1 MHYPRDNNYLKCTF
15 LTLLSH
21 TGQTDLTTVI
31 MREIKQYLSCGAQSC
46 LNTDSREFIKIQ
58 MMCRN
63 FFMVVLFLAKK
74 SFCIPSLLDFFTC
87 GLMKHPQLL
96 VLFPIYVHRFLFM
109 QQRTLRVTW
118 ALTARFTQDRGQD
131 RLGLRGNYPLL

>member
-1 MHYPRDNNYLKCTF
+1 MDNINLFLHYPTVDNVYLKCTF

-31 MREIKQYLSCGAQSC
+31 MREIKKYLSCGAQSC

-58 MMCRN
+58 MMCRI

-96 VLFPIYVHRFLFM
+96 VLFPIYVHRFLFNKV
-109 QQRTLRVTW
+109 RCE
-118 ALTARFTQDRGQD
+118 
-131 RLGLRGNYPLL
+131 LLER